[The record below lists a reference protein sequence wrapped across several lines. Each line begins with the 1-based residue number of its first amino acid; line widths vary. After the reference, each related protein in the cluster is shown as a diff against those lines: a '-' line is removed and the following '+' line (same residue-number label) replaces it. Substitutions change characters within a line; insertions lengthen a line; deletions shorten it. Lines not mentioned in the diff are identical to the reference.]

1 MSREIYGVVQ
11 YMVDKNTWKVVPLYT
26 EDNKFVTLWFGGGY
40 TDTVLKDN
48 SYRLDLL
55 EAIALNR
62 TLAYDDE
69 EKPDWRVIHLGTVKY
84 LACTMPEYKELATK
98 MENIA
103 EFAGIWATLDQIR
116 FVYYYSY

>member
-26 EDNKFVTLWFGGGY
+26 EDNKFVTLWFGGSY

-48 SYRLDLL
+48 SYRLDSL
-55 EAIALNR
+55 EAIVLNR

-69 EKPDWRVIHLGTVKY
+69 ENPDWRVR
-84 LACTMPEYKELATK
+84 TK
-98 MENIA
+98 RV
-103 EFAGIWATLDQIR
+103 FCLSTRGINTLSQDTRNRPCSPPQGWHCGGLS
-116 FVYYYSY
+116 F